1 MSKDF
6 TKEKS
11 EMVFSGLRI
20 LQKRVY
26 NNDFVYQYENR
37 IKMKLVDSCLQ
48 SEALK
53 KKLQGLN

>member
-11 EMVFSGLRI
+11 EMVFSGLRV

-26 NNDFVYQYENR
+26 NNDFVY
-37 IKMKLVDSCLQ
+37 
-48 SEALK
+48 
-53 KKLQGLN
+53 